1 MEGKPN
7 AKKGSVTTHYDKAPI
22 TEAIIDIQVKTTGIV
37 SLSELAKLQDRVGG
51 AYPERKALMT
61 ASVTLGGDDPEN
73 TEFKAQTSREERGW
87 AFIGAGGRY
96 IWQARR
102 DGFSLGRLAPYERW
116 QPFRIE
122 AQRLWTL
129 TREALQPTEI
139 TRVAVRY
146 INRLELPLP
155 IGDFKDYLRT
165 VPEVS
170 PKLPQAL
177 ANFFLQVQ
185 FPLEDI
191 GGMATISQTILPPMS
206 PEAALTTL
214 AVLLDIDVYRMGNVP
229 LDDDGMWALFEQL
242 RRHKND
248 VFEGCI
254 TDLTRELIR

>member
-1 MEGKPN
+1 MIPRTTNLRPRPVGWN
-7 AKKGSVTTHYDKAPI
+7 A
-22 TEAIIDIQVKTTGIV
+22 
-37 SLSELAKLQDRVGG
+37 
-51 AYPERKALMT
+51 
-61 ASVTLGGDDPEN
+61 
-73 TEFKAQTSREERGW
+73 
-87 AFIGAGGRY
+87 AGH
-96 IWQARR
+96 
-102 DGFSLGRLAPYERW
+102 SLGLASPTFGRLGETDFFGATPPNEKW
-116 QPFRIE
+116 QPFRTE
-122 AQRLWTL
+122 AQRLWTI
-129 TREALQPTEI
+129 TREAIQPTEI

-155 IGDFKDYLRT
+155 IGDFKEYLRT

-177 ANFFLQVQ
+177 THFFLQVQ

-191 GGMATISQTILPPMS
+191 GGMGTVSQTILPPIS

-229 LDDDGMWALFEQL
+229 FDDDGMWTLFEQL

-254 TDLTRELIR
+254 TDRIRELIR